1 MIALKRYYLACRI
14 LATMGLLYLGLYQA
28 ITNPGPQ
35 DSISGLV
42 TGLCIYTI
50 WFNKERQK

>member
-1 MIALKRYYLACRI
+1 MTCRI
-14 LATMGLLYLGLYQA
+14 LATLGLLYLGLYQS
-28 ITNPGPQ
+28 IVNPSSQ
-35 DSISGLV
+35 DIISGLV